1 MSLEKDLFKAFT
13 KPIKERDLLKTLK
26 KSGKSA
32 FRRTSYIIKQSEE
45 FPSNKKA
52 RDKLIKGSIKS
63 SKWLRSLL
71 IRK

>member
-32 FRRTSYIIKQSEE
+32 FRRTSSTIKQSEE

-52 RDKLIKGSIKS
+52 RDELLKSNIKS

>member
-32 FRRTSYIIKQSEE
+32 FRRTSSIIKQSEE

-52 RDKLIKGSIKS
+52 RDELLKSNIKS